1 MANDCLFCQMAGG
14 DEEYHTVYEDDDVLA
29 IMDIHPI
36 NPGHVLV
43 FPRDHQTNFHGMD
56 DDPYHHLMGV
66 SKDLAEVLD
75 YLYEPKRV
83 GMLVAG
89 FDIPHVHVHL
99 VPMHQFHDITSK
111 KIIDGQRGDPTPVE
125 LEERAAE
132 IREVIEDPVEST

>member
-1 MANDCLFCQMAGG
+1 MADDCLFCGMFDG
-14 DEEYHTVYEDDDVLA
+14 DEDYVPVYEREDLLA

-43 FPRDHQTNFHGMD
+43 FPRDHVADFHQLDEERYSDLMD
-56 DDPYHHLMGV
+56 V
-66 SKDLAEVLD
+66 SRGLAEVLD

-83 GMLVAG
+83 GLLIAG

-111 KIIDGQRGDPTPVE
+111 KILDGQRGEPSE
-125 LEERAAE
+125 LELEGHATD
-132 IREVIEDPVEST
+132 IREVIADPGTA

>member
-1 MANDCLFCQMAGG
+1 MARDCLFCKMVDG
-14 DEEYHTVYEDDDVLA
+14 EETYVPVYEDEKVTA

-43 FPRDHQTNFHGMD
+43 FPHDHIVQFHELD
-56 DDPYHHLMGV
+56 DEEYSHLMGV
-66 SKDLAEVLD
+66 SKDLADVLD

-83 GMLVAG
+83 GLLIAG

-111 KIIDGQRGDPTPVE
+111 KIIDGQRGNPTPVE
-125 LEERAAE
+125 LEEHATD
-132 IREVIEDPVEST
+132 IREVIDDSSA